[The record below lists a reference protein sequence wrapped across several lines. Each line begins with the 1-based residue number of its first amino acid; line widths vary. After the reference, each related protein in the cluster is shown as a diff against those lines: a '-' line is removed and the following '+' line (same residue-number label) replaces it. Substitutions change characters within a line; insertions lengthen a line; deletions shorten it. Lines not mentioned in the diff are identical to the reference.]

1 MFASLWTT
9 VFASAFVLTLAV
21 SARAAEEKQT
31 PPGKTEKMGQ
41 MDKNPEM
48 GKMAPRRHDIRE
60 VQEALKTKG
69 NDPGPIDGRMGSKTG
84 TALKAFQQANGL
96 KATGQMDNQT
106 AEKLGIASMNMPTGK
121 DMKREKMEP
130 MSKEPLGKKSQ

>member
-1 MFASLWTT
+1 MFSTLWTT
-9 VFASAFVLTLAV
+9 MFASAFVLTVAM
-21 SARAAEEKQT
+21 SATAADEKQS
-31 PPGKTEKMGQ
+31 PPSKAEKMGQ

-48 GKMAPRRHDIRE
+48 GKTGPRRHDIRE
-60 VQEALKTKG
+60 VQEALKAKG

-84 TALKAFQQANGL
+84 AALKAFQQANGL

-106 AEKLGIASMNMPTGK
+106 AEKLGIASMNMPMAK

-130 MSKEPLGKKSQ
+130 MSKEPMSKKSQ